1 MKNWTV
7 YLSGEI
13 HTDWRQ
19 RLMDGAQAQGLPVS
33 FTSAVTDH
41 ESSDAAGDLLGAES
55 NSFWRDH
62 KSAKVN
68 GIRTKTLLEG
78 CDIAVVRFGDKY
90 KQWNAA
96 FDAGFCAALGK
107 PYITL
112 HDEAIIHP
120 LKEVDAAAMAWAQ
133 TPEQVV
139 EILTYVIKAQ

>member
-1 MKNWTV
+1 MNWTV

-13 HTDWRQ
+13 HTDWREQ
-19 RLMDGAQAQGLPVS
+19 VIDGAAALQLPIT

-41 ESSDAAGDLLGAES
+41 AASDAAGDVLGSE
-55 NSFWRDH
+55 NDNFWRDH

-68 GIRTKTLLEG
+68 TIRTRTLIER
-78 CDIAVVRFGDKY
+78 CDLAIVRFGDRY

-112 HDEAIIHP
+112 HDEDIIHP
-120 LKEVDAAAMAWAQ
+120 LKEVDAAALAWAT

-139 EILTYVIKAQ
+139 EILTYVTST

>member
-1 MKNWTV
+1 MNWTV

-13 HTDWRQ
+13 HTDWREQ
-19 RLMDGAQAQGLPVS
+19 VIDGAAAKQLPIT

-41 ESSDAAGDLLGAES
+41 AASDAAGDVLGSERD
-55 NSFWRDH
+55 NFWRDH

-68 GIRTKTLLEG
+68 TIRTRTLIER
-78 CDIAVVRFGDKY
+78 CDLAIVRFGDRY

-112 HDEAIIHP
+112 HDADIIHP
-120 LKEVDAAAMAWAQ
+120 LKEVDAAALAWAT

-139 EILTYVIKAQ
+139 EILTYVTST